1 MESIKLDNQILNI
14 NKNYQESKEN
24 KNLNNISIEQKKEN
38 EYFNLNNGQE
48 DNNNLY
54 YIAKRS
60 YSCRINETKNKN
72 FVNKE
77 DIKINLNNKFMYL
90 KTPQLKPKKSQ
101 LNPTP
106 INLGSISCVKK
117 KSRYNLLNNSNNNI
131 IKDIISEGENEDS
144 NEFSSD
150 SSSNFTGG
158 EEIKDNQENSIIDNI
173 DNNENENNLKENE
186 FPCKKLKTE
195 NTKYEKDENNKIEEE
210 NDDFDENGLMSLKN
224 IRKDMI
230 QSKRKFSKNDNDIF
244 NKIDNNLIAQY
255 KKYKEDILMG
265 NEEEQIER
273 KLHKTTG
280 FSQARNRNGL
290 PILEFLKKNSSTG
303 IKLKNN

>member
-14 NKNYQESKEN
+14 NKNYQELKEN

-195 NTKYEKDENNKIEEE
+195 NAKYEKDENNKIEEE

-244 NKIDNNLIAQY
+244 NKIDNNLIEQY

>member
-14 NKNYQESKEN
+14 NKNYQELKEN

-117 KSRYNLLNNSNNNI
+117 KSRYNLLNNNNNNI

>member
-14 NKNYQESKEN
+14 NKNYQELKEN

-158 EEIKDNQENSIIDNI
+158 EEIKDNQENSLIDNI
-173 DNNENENNLKENE
+173 DNNENDLKE
-186 FPCKKLKTE
+186 FPFKKLKTE
-195 NTKYEKDENNKIEEE
+195 NAKYEKDENNKIEEE

-244 NKIDNNLIAQY
+244 NKIDNNLIEQY

>member
-14 NKNYQESKEN
+14 NKNYQELKEN

-90 KTPQLKPKKSQ
+90 KTPQLKPKKSH

-158 EEIKDNQENSIIDNI
+158 EEIKDNQENSLIDNI
-173 DNNENENNLKENE
+173 DNNENDLKE
-186 FPCKKLKTE
+186 FPFKKLKTE
-195 NTKYEKDENNKIEEE
+195 NAKYEKDENNKIEEE

-244 NKIDNNLIAQY
+244 NKIDNNLIEQY

>member
-14 NKNYQESKEN
+14 NKNYQELKEN

-60 YSCRINETKNKN
+60 YSCRINEKKNKN

-117 KSRYNLLNNSNNNI
+117 KSRYNLLNNNNNNI

-158 EEIKDNQENSIIDNI
+158 EEIKDNQENSITDNI
-173 DNNENENNLKENE
+173 DNNENENNLKGNE
-186 FPCKKLKTE
+186 FPYKKLKTE
-195 NTKYEKDENNKIEEE
+195 NAKYEKDENNKIEEE

-244 NKIDNNLIAQY
+244 NKIDNNLIEQY

-280 FSQARNRNGL
+280 FPQARNRNGL

>member
-14 NKNYQESKEN
+14 NKNYQELKEN

-158 EEIKDNQENSIIDNI
+158 EEIKDNQENSLIDNI
-173 DNNENENNLKENE
+173 DNNENDLKE
-186 FPCKKLKTE
+186 FPFKKLKTE
-195 NTKYEKDENNKIEEE
+195 NAKYEKDENNKIEEE

-244 NKIDNNLIAQY
+244 NKIDNNLIEQY

-280 FSQARNRNGL
+280 FPQARNRNGL

>member
-14 NKNYQESKEN
+14 NKNYQELKEN

-117 KSRYNLLNNSNNNI
+117 KSRYNLLNNNNNNI

-158 EEIKDNQENSIIDNI
+158 EEIKDNQENSLIDNI
-173 DNNENENNLKENE
+173 DNNENDLKE
-186 FPCKKLKTE
+186 FPFKKLKTE
-195 NTKYEKDENNKIEEE
+195 NAKYEKDENNKIEEE

-244 NKIDNNLIAQY
+244 NKIDNNLIEQY

-280 FSQARNRNGL
+280 FPQARNRNGL